1 MAFARNW
8 RHAWVSETPERVS
21 IREIPSL
28 NSVFSEAFTERY
40 RKDGMVGVRVPH
52 LNPAVWKFAITDA
65 EDGAM
70 VWRNAR
76 DGVAAFNMVHRSGV
90 EGWMGPLAVHPDYQG
105 QGIGKMIVN
114 TGVEWLKKHGAT
126 VIGLETM
133 PRTMDNVGFYS
144 SLGFTPGHLT
154 VTVTLDTARSGIQ
167 STLMS
172 SLSVHERELALRQC
186 RQMLQQLIPG
196 YDYTREIVLTA
207 HHELGDTVFVRKGS
221 GNEIVSF
228 AICHSVP
235 LVEGRAT
242 EEMRVLKMV
251 ARTEADFDHLVTQ
264 LCAHARA
271 KAGRRVAI
279 RVQGHYGDV
288 YRRLM
293 ARGARVRWTDL
304 RMSLHEYAESRP
316 ADGGIVLS
324 NWEI

>member
-8 RHAWVSETPERVS
+8 RHAWVAETPERVS
-21 IREIPSL
+21 IREILSL
-28 NSVFSEAFTERY
+28 NAVFSEAFTERY

-70 VWRNAR
+70 IWRNAR
-76 DGVAAFNMVHRSGV
+76 DGIAAFNMVHRSGV

-105 QGIGKMIVN
+105 QGIGKMIVSS
-114 TGVEWLKKHGAT
+114 GVEWLKRNGAR

-144 SLGFTPGHLT
+144 TLGFSLGHLT
-154 VTVTLDTARSGIQ
+154 VTVTLEAARAGLQAIA
-167 STLMS
+167 MS
-172 SLSVHERELALRQC
+172 ALNAHERELALRQC
-186 RQMLQQLIPG
+186 GQLLDQLAAG

-207 HHELGDTVFVRKGS
+207 QHQLGDTLFVRKG
-221 GNEIVSF
+221 NEILSF
-228 AICHSVP
+228 AVCHSVP

-251 ARTEADFDHLVTQ
+251 ARTEADFDYLVTQ
-264 LCAHARA
+264 LCAHARL
-271 KAGRRVAI
+271 KGSKRVAI
-279 RVQGHYGDV
+279 RVQGQYSDV
-288 YRRLM
+288 YRRLV

-304 RMSLHEYAESRP
+304 RMSLHDYAESR
-316 ADGGIVLS
+316 AAGGGVVLS

>member
-8 RHAWVSETPERVS
+8 RHAWVAETPERVS
-21 IREIPSL
+21 VREIPSL
-28 NSVFSEAFTERY
+28 NAVFSEAFTERY

-70 VWRNAR
+70 IWRNAR
-76 DGVAAFNMVHRSGV
+76 DGIAAFNMVHRSGV

-105 QGIGKMIVN
+105 QGIGKMIVSS
-114 TGVEWLKKHGAT
+114 GVEWLKARGAK

-144 SLGFTPGHLT
+144 TLGFVPGHLT
-154 VTVTLDTARSGIQ
+154 VTVTLEAARAGIQ
-167 STLMS
+167 STAMS
-172 SLSVHERELALRQC
+172 SLNAHERELALRQC
-186 RQMLQQLIPG
+186 RTLLENLAPG

-207 HHELGDTVFVRKGS
+207 QHQLGDTWFVRKGFDV
-221 GNEIVSF
+221 IAF
-228 AICHSVP
+228 AICHTAP
-235 LVEGRAT
+235 LVEGRVT

-251 ARTEADFDHLVTQ
+251 ARGESDFDHLVTQ
-264 LCAHARA
+264 LCAHARTRA
-271 KAGRRVAI
+271 SRRVAI

-304 RMSLHEYAESRP
+304 RMSAHEYAESRP
-316 ADGGIVLS
+316 ANGGIVLS

>member
-8 RHAWVSETPERVS
+8 RHAWVAETPERVS
-21 IREIPSL
+21 LREIPSL
-28 NSVFSEAFTERY
+28 NGVFSEAFTERY

-70 VWRNAR
+70 IWRNAR
-76 DGVAAFNMVHRSGV
+76 DGIAAFNMVHRSGV
-90 EGWMGPLAVHPDYQG
+90 EGWMGPLAVHPDCQA
-105 QGIGKMIVN
+105 QGIGKMIVSS
-114 TGVEWLKKHGAT
+114 GVEWLKKHGAK

-144 SLGFTPGHLT
+144 ALGFAPGHLT
-154 VTVTLDTARSGIQ
+154 VTVTLEAARGGLQAIG
-167 STLMS
+167 MS
-172 SLSVHERELALRQC
+172 ALNPHERELAIRQC
-186 RQMLQQLIPG
+186 GHLLEQMAPG

-207 HHELGDTVFVRKGS
+207 QHELGETVFVRNGS
-221 GNEIVSF
+221 DVQSF

-264 LCAHARA
+264 LCAHARVRGS
-271 KAGRRVAI
+271 KRVAI
-279 RVQGHYGDV
+279 RVQGQYSDV
-288 YRRLM
+288 YRRLI

-304 RMSLHEYAESRP
+304 RMSLHGYAESRP
-316 ADGGIVLS
+316 ANGGIVLS

>member
-8 RHAWVSETPERVS
+8 RHAWVAETPERVGV
-21 IREIPSL
+21 REIPAL
-28 NSVFSEAFTERY
+28 NAVFSEAFTERY

-65 EDGAM
+65 EEGAM
-70 VWRNAR
+70 IWRNAR
-76 DGVAAFNMVHRSGV
+76 DGIAAFNMVHRSGV

-105 QGIGKMIVN
+105 QGIGKMIVSS
-114 TGVEWLKKHGAT
+114 GVDWLKKNGAK

-144 SLGFTPGHLT
+144 TLGFVPGYLT
-154 VTVTLDTARSGIQ
+154 VTVTLEAARAGIQ
-167 STLMS
+167 SIAMS
-172 SLSVHERELALRQC
+172 SLNPHERELAIRQC
-186 RQMLQQLIPG
+186 RALLEQLAPG
-196 YDYTREIVLTA
+196 YDYTREIVLTEQ
-207 HHELGDTVFVRKGS
+207 HQLGDTLFMRKGFD
-221 GNEIVSF
+221 VTAF

-251 ARTEADFDHLVTQ
+251 ARTESDFDALVTQ

-271 KAGRRVAI
+271 KASRRVAV
-279 RVQGHYGDV
+279 RVQGQYADV

-304 RMSLHEYAESRP
+304 RMSVYDHAESRP
-316 ADGGIVLS
+316 VNGGVVLS

>member
-8 RHAWVSETPERVS
+8 RHAWVAETPERVS
-21 IREIPSL
+21 VREIASL
-28 NSVFSEAFTERY
+28 NAVFSEAFTERY

-65 EDGAM
+65 EEGAM
-70 VWRNAR
+70 IWRNAR
-76 DGVAAFNMVHRSGV
+76 DGIAAFNMVHRSGV

-105 QGIGKMIVN
+105 QGIGKMIV
-114 TGVEWLKKHGAT
+114 TSGIEWLKKNGAK

-144 SLGFTPGHLT
+144 TLGFVPGYLT
-154 VTVTLDTARSGIQ
+154 VTVTLEAARAGIQ
-167 STLMS
+167 SIAMS
-172 SLSVHERELALRQC
+172 SLNPHERELAIRQC
-186 RQMLQQLIPG
+186 RALLEQLAPG
-196 YDYTREIVLTA
+196 YDYTREIVLTEQ
-207 HHELGDTVFVRKGS
+207 HQLGDTLFMRKGFD
-221 GNEIVSF
+221 VTAF

-251 ARTEADFDHLVTQ
+251 ARTESDFDALVTQ

-271 KAGRRVAI
+271 KASRRVAI
-279 RVQGHYGDV
+279 RVQGQYADI

-304 RMSLHEYAESRP
+304 RMSVYDHAESRP
-316 ADGGIVLS
+316 VNGGVVLS

>member
-1 MAFARNW
+1 VAFARNW
-8 RHAWVSETPERVS
+8 RHAWVSETAERAS

-28 NSVFSEAFTERY
+28 NAVFSEAFTERY

-70 VWRNAR
+70 IWRNAR
-76 DGVAAFNMVHRSGV
+76 DGIAAFNMVHRSGV

-105 QGIGKMIVN
+105 QGIGKMIVS
-114 TGVEWLKKHGAT
+114 TGVDWLKKKGAT

-154 VTVTLDTARSGIQ
+154 LTVTLDAARSGVQ

-172 SLSVHERELALRQC
+172 SLNAHERELALRQC

-207 HHELGDTVFVRKGS
+207 HHELGDTLFVRKG
-221 GNEIVSF
+221 NDVVSF
-228 AICHSVP
+228 AICHAVP

-242 EEMRVLKMV
+242 EEMRVLKMG
-251 ARTEADFDHLVTQ
+251 ARSEVDLDHLVTQ
-264 LCAHARA
+264 LCAHARS
-271 KAGRRVAI
+271 KGGKRVAI
-279 RVQGHYGDV
+279 RVQGQYGDV
-288 YRRLM
+288 YRRMM

-304 RMSLHEYAESRP
+304 RMSAHEYAESRP
-316 ADGGIVLS
+316 AGGGIVLS

>member
-8 RHAWVSETPERVS
+8 RHAWVAETPERVS
-21 IREIPSL
+21 IREILSL
-28 NSVFSEAFTERY
+28 NAVFSEAFTERY

-70 VWRNAR
+70 IWRNAR
-76 DGVAAFNMVHRSGV
+76 DGIAAFNMVHRSGV

-105 QGIGKMIVN
+105 QGIGKMIVSS
-114 TGVEWLKKHGAT
+114 GVEWLKKNGAR

-144 SLGFTPGHLT
+144 TLGFSPGHLT
-154 VTVTLDTARSGIQ
+154 VTVTLEAARAGLQAIA
-167 STLMS
+167 MS
-172 SLSVHERELALRQC
+172 ALNAHERELALRQC
-186 RQMLQQLIPG
+186 GQLLEQLAPG

-207 HHELGDTVFVRKGS
+207 QHQLGDTLFVRKG
-221 GNEIVSF
+221 NEILSF
-228 AICHSVP
+228 AVSHSAP

-251 ARTEADFDHLVTQ
+251 ARTEADFDYLVTQ
-264 LCAHARA
+264 LCAHARL
-271 KAGRRVAI
+271 KGSKRVAI
-279 RVQGHYGDV
+279 RVQGQYRDV
-288 YRRLM
+288 YRRLV

-304 RMSLHEYAESRP
+304 RMSLHDYAESR
-316 ADGGIVLS
+316 AAGGGVVLS

>member
-1 MAFARNW
+1 VTAFVRNW

-21 IREIPSL
+21 IREIPAL
-28 NSVFSEAFTERY
+28 NAVFSEAFTERY

-70 VWRNAR
+70 IWRNAR
-76 DGVAAFNMVHRSGV
+76 DGIAAFNMVHRSGV

-105 QGIGKMIVN
+105 QGIGKLIV
-114 TGVEWLKKHGAT
+114 TSGIEALKKTGAS

-154 VTVTLDTARSGIQ
+154 VTVTLDAARSGIQ
-167 STLMS
+167 SFLMS
-172 SLSVHERELALRQC
+172 TLTPHERELALRQC
-186 RQMLQQLIPG
+186 QQMLHQMMPG

-207 HHELGDTVFVRKGS
+207 HHELGDTVFVRKG
-221 GNEIVSF
+221 NDVVSF
-228 AICHSVP
+228 AIFHSVP

-242 EEMRVLKMV
+242 EEMRVLKIV
-251 ARTEADFDHLVTQ
+251 ARTDGDFDHLVTQ
-264 LCAHARA
+264 LSAHTRT
-271 KAGRRVAI
+271 KGGRRVAI
-279 RVQGHYGDV
+279 RVQGQYSDV

-293 ARGARVRWTDL
+293 SRGARVRWTDL
-304 RMSLHEYAESRP
+304 RMAMHDFAESRP
-316 ADGGIVLS
+316 VDGGIVLS

>member
-8 RHAWVSETPERVS
+8 RHAWVAETPERVNT
-21 IREIPSL
+21 REIASL

-52 LNPAVWKFAITDA
+52 LNPSVWKFAIADA

-70 VWRNAR
+70 IWRNAR
-76 DGVAAFNMVHRSGV
+76 DGIAAFNMVHRSGV

-105 QGIGKMIVN
+105 QGIGKMVVSS
-114 TGVEWLKKHGAT
+114 GVEWLKKQGAR

-144 SLGFTPGHLT
+144 TLGFVPGHLT
-154 VTVTLDTARSGIQ
+154 VTVTLEAARAGIQ
-167 STLMS
+167 STTIS
-172 SLSVHERELALRQC
+172 SLNPHERELALRQC
-186 RQMLQQLIPG
+186 RALLEQLAPG
-196 YDYTREIVLTA
+196 YDYTREILLTA
-207 HHELGDTVFVRKGS
+207 QHDLGDTLFVRKGFD
-221 GNEIVSF
+221 VLAF

-251 ARTEADFDHLVTQ
+251 AKSEADFDHLVTQ
-264 LCAHARA
+264 LCAHARVRGA
-271 KAGRRVAI
+271 RRVAI
-279 RVQGHYGDV
+279 RVQGQYSSV
-288 YRRLM
+288 YRRLI

-304 RMSLHEYAESRP
+304 RMAMHDYAEASP
-316 ADGGIVLS
+316 PNGGIVLS

>member
-8 RHAWVSETPERVS
+8 RHAWVAETPERVS

-28 NSVFSEAFTERY
+28 NAVFSEAFTERY

-52 LNPAVWKFAITDA
+52 LNPAVWKFAIADA

-76 DGVAAFNMVHRSGV
+76 DGIAAFNMVHRSGV
-90 EGWMGPLAVHPDYQG
+90 EGWMGPLAVHPDCQA
-105 QGIGKMIVN
+105 QGIGKMIVSS
-114 TGVEWLKKHGAT
+114 GVEWLKKNGAK

-144 SLGFTPGHLT
+144 ALGFAPGHLT
-154 VTVTLDTARSGIQ
+154 VTVTLEAARGGLQAIGMAA
-167 STLMS
+167 LNP
-172 SLSVHERELALRQC
+172 HERELAIRQC
-186 RQMLQQLIPG
+186 HHLLEQLAPG

-207 HHELGDTVFVRKGS
+207 QHQLGDTLFVRKG
-221 GNEIVSF
+221 NEVQSF

-251 ARTEADFDHLVTQ
+251 ASTEADFDHLVTQ
-264 LCAHARA
+264 LCAHARV
-271 KAGRRVAI
+271 KGSKRVAI
-279 RVQGHYGDV
+279 RVQGQYSDV
-288 YRRLM
+288 YRRLI

-304 RMSLHEYAESRP
+304 RMSLHDHAEARP
-316 ADGGIVLS
+316 GNGGIVLS

>member
-8 RHAWVSETPERVS
+8 RHAWVSETAERVS
-21 IREIPSL
+21 LREIPSL
-28 NSVFSEAFTERY
+28 NAVFSEAFTERY

-52 LNPAVWKFAITDA
+52 LNPAVWRFAITDA
-65 EDGAM
+65 EEGAM

-76 DGVAAFNMVHRSGV
+76 DGIAAFNMVHRSGV

-105 QGIGKMIVN
+105 QGIGKQIVLA
-114 TGVEWLKKHGAT
+114 GVDWLKKRGST

-154 VTVTLDTARSGIQ
+154 VTVTLDAARSGIQ

-172 SLSVHERELALRQC
+172 SLSAHERELALRQC
-186 RQMLQQLIPG
+186 RQTVQALIPG

-207 HHELGDTVFVRKGS
+207 HHELGDTLFTRKG
-221 GNEIVSF
+221 NDVVSF

-235 LVEGRAT
+235 LVEGRAS

-251 ARTEADFDHLVTQ
+251 ARSEADFDHLVTQ

-271 KAGRRVAI
+271 KGGKRVAI
-279 RVQGHYGDV
+279 RVQGQYSDV
-288 YRRLM
+288 YRRLV

-304 RMSLHEYAESRP
+304 RMSVHGFAESAP
-316 ADGGIVLS
+316 AGAGIVLS

>member
-1 MAFARNW
+1 LMQ
-8 RHAWVSETPERVS
+8 AWVYETPERVS
-21 IREIPSL
+21 IREIPAL
-28 NSVFSEAFTERY
+28 NGVFSEAFTERY
-40 RKDGMVGVRVPH
+40 RKDGMAGVRVPH
-52 LNPAVWKFAITDA
+52 LNPAVWRFAITDA

-70 VWRNAR
+70 IWRNAR
-76 DGVAAFNMVHRSGV
+76 DGIAAFNMVHRSGV

-105 QGIGKMIVN
+105 QGIGKMIV
-114 TGVEWLKKHGAT
+114 TSGIESLKKAGAK

-154 VTVTLDTARSGIQ
+154 VTVTLDATRSGIQ
-167 STLMS
+167 SIPMSTLDP
-172 SLSVHERELALRQC
+172 HERELALRQC
-186 RQMLQQLIPG
+186 RQMLQQLMPG

-207 HHELGDTVFVRKGS
+207 HHDLGDTLFVRKA
-221 GNEIVSF
+221 NEVLSF
-228 AICHSVP
+228 AIVHSVP

-242 EEMRVLKMV
+242 EEMRVLKIA
-251 ARTEADFDHLVTQ
+251 ARSEADFDHLVTQ

-271 KAGRRVAI
+271 KGSRRVAI
-279 RVQGHYGDV
+279 RVQGQYSDV

-304 RMSLHEYAESRP
+304 RMSVHDFPESQP
-316 ADGGIVLS
+316 TGGGIVLS

>member
-8 RHAWVSETPERVS
+8 RHPWVSETPERVS
-21 IREIPSL
+21 VREIPSL
-28 NSVFSEAFTERY
+28 NGVFSEAFTERY

-52 LNPAVWKFAITDA
+52 LNPVVWKFAITDA
-65 EDGAM
+65 EEGAM

-76 DGVAAFNMVHRSGV
+76 DGIAAFNMVHRSGV

-105 QGIGKMIVN
+105 QGIGKMIVSS
-114 TGVEWLKKHGAT
+114 GVEWLKKKGAK

-154 VTVTLDTARSGIQ
+154 VTVTLEAARNGIQ

-172 SLSVHERELALRQC
+172 SLSPHERELAMRQC
-186 RQMLQQLIPG
+186 RFLLEQLSPG
-196 YDYTREIVLTA
+196 YDYSREIVLTA
-207 HHELGDTVFVRKGS
+207 QHELGDTLFVRKG
-221 GNEIVSF
+221 NDVVSF
-228 AICHSVP
+228 AICHLVS

-251 ARTEADFDHLVTQ
+251 ARSEADFDQLVTQ
-264 LCAHARA
+264 LCAHARV
-271 KAGRRVAI
+271 KGSRRVAI
-279 RVQGHYGDV
+279 RVQGVYGDT
-288 YRRLM
+288 YRRLI

-304 RMSLHEYAESRP
+304 RMSLGEYPEARP
-316 ADGGIVLS
+316 AAGGIVLS